1 MDAITQLFDNL
12 VLPILTYGS
21 EAWYPYTKQLEGDP
35 IDQLFKSSTGYKQ
48 PHENAHIKFCRQ
60 ILGVHNKAMKIPAL
74 AELGRFPVSLRLVGQ
89 VIAFRAY
96 IVTSDADSYT
106 RNIYTDMTEHQST
119 DKNPWFSF
127 IKNILRGLGM
137 THVWDNHS
145 TFSADRFLKK
155 KLFWLSYKTDSASSG
170 KKVKKEINQE

>member
-21 EAWYPYTKQLEGDP
+21 EVWYPYTEQLEGDP
-35 IDQLFKSSTGYKQ
+35 IDQIFNIRTGYKQ

-60 ILGVHNKAMKIPAL
+60 TLGVHNKAMRIPVL

-89 VIAFRAY
+89 VLAFWAH
-96 IVTSDADSYT
+96 IVASDADWYT

-119 DKNPWFSF
+119 DNDPWLSF
-127 IKNILRGLGM
+127 IKNILGGLGM
-137 THVWDNHS
+137 IHVWDNHS
-145 TFSADRFLKK
+145 TFSADRLIKYVMVELQGRFSQ
-155 KLFWLSYKTDSASSG
+155 FWQKS
-170 KKVKKEINQE
+170 KEENR